1 MTKSKYAGRGE
12 LFSWCLYDFANSAYT
27 TLIISVAYSVY
38 FTNGVVGNEE
48 NLGDYYWGLT
58 LLISNAL
65 VALTTPIL
73 GSIADLSASKKK
85 FMIVYALMA
94 VTFTG
99 MLFFVKPGMILLG
112 MVLVILSNIG
122 FEGGNA
128 FYNAFLPELGPAER
142 LGRISGYGWALGYVG
157 GLISLATCFHFIGA
171 GWKTPEA
178 LLNYRISF
186 LLVAGHYLMFAL
198 PAFIFLRERSEP
210 KVQAKTKTVEIIVLG
225 WKRFLSTFREIR
237 KYREL
242 AKFLLTFFI
251 YNDAITT
258 TIGFATIFA
267 VTTIGFD
274 IKEVTIL
281 FIVLQLFAM
290 AGAFVFGFV
299 VDRIGAKPSIII
311 TLFVW
316 CGTVVGAYYCYTKPG
331 FYLVGMFAGLAM
343 GSSQAA
349 SRTLVAAMSPTNR
362 MAEFFGFFATCGKF
376 AAIIGP
382 FVFGVI
388 SSATGNQRL
397 ALLSVLF
404 FFITGLLMLW
414 FFVDEEKGRQMKKEI
429 DQAEGVTS

>member
-1 MTKSKYAGRGE
+1 MTDRNYAGRGE
-12 LFSWCLYDFANSAYT
+12 IFSWCMYDFANSAYT
-27 TLIISVAYSVY
+27 TLIITVAYSVY
-38 FTNGVVGNEE
+38 FTNAVVGNEE
-48 NLGDYYWGLT
+48 KLGDYYWGLT

-65 VALTTPIL
+65 VAVTTPIL

-94 VTFTG
+94 VAFTG

-112 MVLVILSNIG
+112 MVFVILSNVG

-128 FYNAFLPELGPAER
+128 FYNAFLPELAPESR

-157 GLISLATCFHFIGA
+157 GLISLATCFHFISA
-171 GWKTPEA
+171 GWQTPEA
-178 LLNYRISF
+178 LLNYRFSF
-186 LLVAGHYLMFAL
+186 LLVAAHYLLFAL
-198 PAFIFLRERSEP
+198 PAFIFLRERSVP
-210 KVQAKTKTVEIIVLG
+210 KVQARTVEFITLG
-225 WKRFLSTFREIR
+225 WQRFLSTFREIR
-237 KYREL
+237 QYREL

-281 FIVLQLFAM
+281 FIVLQLTAIL
-290 AGAFVFGFV
+290 GAFTFGFI

-311 TLFVW
+311 TLLVW
-316 CGTVVGAYYCYTKPG
+316 CGTVVGAYYTYTKLG
-331 FYLVGMFAGLAM
+331 FYIVGMFAGLAM
-343 GSSQAA
+343 GSSQSA
-349 SRTLVAAMSPTNR
+349 SRTLVAAMSPAGR
-362 MAEFFGFFATCGKF
+362 MSEFFGFFATCGKF

-397 ALLSVLF
+397 AVLSVLV
-404 FFITGLLMLW
+404 
-414 FFVDEEKGRQMKKEI
+414 FFVVGLVLLWLIVDEDKGREVKQAI
-429 DQAEGVTS
+429 DRADAAAGN